1 MSAKVLE
8 NRASFDLMAQ
18 FDQHTKTGAQN
29 PLLPLHKLLPNKGDH
44 SKGIILQ
51 FKRNQIKLSPCA
63 KVQFFSDPDQVC
75 LVHEFFAGNE
85 VRTELAPLVLEYSRI
100 WVHCYPGTNALVSH
114 EEQQLLQ

>member
-51 FKRNQIKLSPCA
+51 FKRN
-63 KVQFFSDPDQVC
+63 
-75 LVHEFFAGNE
+75 
-85 VRTELAPLVLEYSRI
+85 
-100 WVHCYPGTNALVSH
+100 
-114 EEQQLLQ
+114 